1 MESMQAPVTPT
12 SGNPV
17 TSAGEAANQ
26 EFSQEQQELTAE
38 EIRELSEEEFNKY
51 KTRLK
56 INGKVVEKPL
66 KEIVDNYRKGTAA
79 DERFRQAAEERKQA
93 ETMLKQMEQERH
105 AMRELMGIIE
115 NLKSSPKIAM
125 QFLQETG
132 VDLKSLVSDY
142 ISEQTRLSQMTPEEK
157 RIMELQNKLETYEER
172 EQREQEERQ
181 KAELQKKMNVVTV
194 NVSNELADAIEKLEG
209 TTLDEIAKMDAHD
222 PRRRNVYLAMDR
234 AIDVALHQMERHNGQ
249 FESFERLYQ
258 KGRQFVDSLT
268 QAGKKAALE
277 ELQQGKAPIPPELAK
292 RIRAQDK
299 ETLRSPFGRSAP
311 AQPAPQSRASQ
322 KKPETISDYFD
333 NPRLR

>member
-1 MESMQAPVTPT
+1 MESIQAPVTPAA

-17 TSAGEAANQ
+17 ASAGEAANQ
-26 EFSQEQQELTAE
+26 DFSQEQQELSAE
-38 EIRELSEEEFNKY
+38 EIRELSEEEFAKY

-66 KEIVDNYRKGTAA
+66 KEIVDNYRKGSAA

-93 ETMLKQMEQERH
+93 EGMLKQMEQERT

-115 NLKSSPKIAM
+115 NLKSSPKVAM

-142 ISEQTRLSQMTPEEK
+142 ITEQTRLSQMTPEEK
-157 RIMELQNKLETYEER
+157 RIMELQHKLESYEER
-172 EQREQEERQ
+172 ENREQEERQ
-181 KAELQKKMNVVTV
+181 KADLQKKMNVVTV

-209 TTLDEIAKMDAHD
+209 SSLDEIAKMDAQD

-234 AIDVALHQMERHNGQ
+234 AIGIALHQMERHNGQ

-268 QAGKKAALE
+268 QAGKRVALE

-299 ETLRSPFGRSAP
+299 ETLRSPFGNRSAP
-311 AQPAPQSRASQ
+311 AKPAPQSRASQ
-322 KKPETISDYFD
+322 KEMTISDFFKD
-333 NPRLR
+333 

>member
-1 MESMQAPVTPT
+1 MESMQAPVTP
-12 SGNPV
+12 SQGNPV
-17 TSAGEAANQ
+17 SSAGEAANQ

-38 EIRELSEEEFNKY
+38 EIRELSEEEFAKY

-66 KEIVDNYRKGTAA
+66 KEIVDNYRKGSAA

-93 ETMLKQMEQERH
+93 ESMLKQMEQERQ

-115 NLKSSPKIAM
+115 NLKSSPRVAM

-142 ISEQTRLSQMTPEEK
+142 ITEQTRLSQMTPEEK
-157 RIMELQNKLETYEER
+157 RIMELQEKLETYEER

-194 NVSNELADAIEKLEG
+194 NVSNELADAIERFEG
-209 TTLDEIAKMDAHD
+209 SSLDEIAKMDAHD

-234 AIDVALHQMERHNGQ
+234 AIDIALYQMERHNGQ

-268 QAGKKAALE
+268 QAGKQAALE

-299 ETLRSPFGRSAP
+299 ETLRSPFGNRSAP
-311 AQPAPQSRASQ
+311 AQKPAPQSRASQ
-322 KKPETISDYFD
+322 KEMTISDFFKD
-333 NPRLR
+333 